1 MEKLLALLQ
10 DIRPEV
16 DFRSEQHLID
26 DGLLDSLT
34 IMEIV
39 AEISDNFDIELSP
52 ADIIPANFNSASA
65 MWDMIVRLGGK

>member
-16 DFRSEQHLID
+16 VFRSEQHLID

>member
-65 MWDMIVRLGGK
+65 MWDMIVRQD